1 MPESPEGRVRI
12 PIRWRDLDLLGHVN
26 QSVYHELLEEG
37 RGALFGRLEQD
48 AFPFVLVHVE
58 LDYRAEVRRDHEW
71 VEIVTRVGRVGS
83 KSVTL
88 EERIERSDGVVA
100 TEGRSVLVAWDPSA
114 RSSRELSAR
123 EREALGAA

>member
-1 MPESPEGRVRI
+1 MPEPREVRVRI

-37 RGALFGRLEQD
+37 RGALFARLEEH

-58 LDYRAEVRRDHEW
+58 VDYRNEVRRDHEW
-71 VEIVTRVGRVGS
+71 VEVVTRVGRVGG
-83 KSVTL
+83 KSVTV

-114 RSSRELSAR
+114 RTSRSLSAR
-123 EREALGAA
+123 ERSALGV

>member
-1 MPESPEGRVRI
+1 MPEPRESRVRV

-37 RGALFGRLEQD
+37 RGALFSRLAED

-58 LDYRAEVRRDHEW
+58 VDYRNEVRRDHEW
-71 VEIVTRVGRVGS
+71 IEVVTRVGKVGT

-88 EERIERSDGVVA
+88 EERTERSDGVVA
-100 TEGRSVLVAWDPSA
+100 TEGRAVLVAFDPA
-114 RSSRELSAR
+114 TRGSRELTER
-123 EREALGAA
+123 ERAALGVA

>member
-1 MPESPEGRVRI
+1 MPEPREVRVRI

-37 RGALFGRLEQD
+37 RGALFARLQEN

-58 LDYRAEVRRDHEW
+58 VDYRAEVRRDHEW
-71 VEIVTRVGRVGS
+71 VEIVTRVGRVGG
-83 KSVTL
+83 KSLTV

-100 TEGRSVLVAWDPSA
+100 TEGRSVLVAWDPQA
-114 RSSRELSAR
+114 RTSRALSAG
-123 EREALGAA
+123 ERAALGV

>member
-1 MPESPEGRVRI
+1 MPEPREGRIRV

-37 RGALFGRLEQD
+37 RGALFARLEED
-48 AFPFVLVHVE
+48 SFPFVLVHVE

-71 VEIVTRVGRVGS
+71 VEIVSRVGRVGS
-83 KSVTL
+83 KSVTV

-100 TEGRSVLVAWDPSA
+100 TEGRSVLVAWDPEA
-114 RSSRELSAR
+114 RTSRELSAR
-123 EREALGAA
+123 ERSALGVA